1 MQYRPKI
8 RNIVLHLSMKNVRL
22 ASYHEML
29 NGNDHG
35 KHMTYYRSGQIAN
48 EYFTVNNTIDGIITE
63 YSENGEILRQFEY
76 RKGTFYR
83 ALEGI
88 FVEVEE

>member
-8 RNIVLHLSMKNVRL
+8 RNIVLHLPMKNGRL

-29 NGNDHG
+29 NGKDHG

-48 EYFTVNNTIDGIITE
+48 ERQFDVRILKNNNNITE
-63 YSENGEILRQFEY
+63 FCLTLRS
-76 RKGTFYR
+76 
-83 ALEGI
+83 
-88 FVEVEE
+88 